1 MRLDELLSVHDFE
14 IEARK
19 RLPSAVFT
27 YVRGGTEEEQTL
39 RHNRSVFEHVVFR
52 PRGLAGVATRSQKT
66 MLWGELVDSP
76 FGIAPMGATAIC
88 RRHCDL
94 DLARAAHAARIP
106 FVLSGLS
113 TVPLEHVLAQ
123 APSTWY
129 QGYLAGDLE
138 RIGKLIARLQA
149 AHVGVLVVTI
159 DTAIGANREHNQ
171 RSGFSIPFRLS
182 AGLASQGV
190 MRPRWTVGVF
200 ANTLLR
206 DGIPQFCNV
215 AAEGGF
221 RITEEPRGGFRE
233 GRDRLTW
240 EHVRWI
246 RDRWKGRLLVKGVLH
261 PADAELAVRTG
272 LDGLV
277 VSNHGGRQLDGAVA
291 ALEAL
296 PDIVANVPRDF
307 PVMADSGF
315 RRGTDVLKAIAL
327 GARLVFLGR
336 PMLYGASVAGEAGVT
351 RVIEIM
357 KTEIDRDLA
366 LLGCP
371 DVADLD
377 AGWLQKRG
385 MACPTLN

>member
-1 MRLDELLSVHDFE
+1 VRLDELLSVHDFE
-14 IEARK
+14 LEARK

-27 YVRGGTEEEQTL
+27 YVRGGTEEGQTL
-39 RHNRSVFEHVVFR
+39 RHNRSVFEHIAFR
-52 PRGLAGVATRSQKT
+52 PRGLAGVAVRSQKT
-66 MLWGELVDSP
+66 MLWGEPVDSP
-76 FGIAPMGATAIC
+76 IGIAPMGATAIC
-88 RRHCDL
+88 RRQCDL
-94 DLARAAHAARIP
+94 DLARAAHAASIP

-113 TVPLEHVLAQ
+113 TVPLEHVLNQ
-123 APSTWY
+123 APGTWY

-149 AHVGVLVVTI
+149 TRVGVLVVTI

-190 MRPRWTVGVF
+190 LHPRWAVGVF

-221 RITEEPRGGFRE
+221 RITEEPKGGFRE

-246 RDRWKGRLLVKGVLH
+246 RERWNGRLLVKGVLH

-291 ALEAL
+291 TLEAL
-296 PDIVANVPRDF
+296 PDIVASVPRDF
-307 PVMADSGF
+307 PVMVDSGF

-357 KTEIDRDLA
+357 KTEIDRNLA

-371 DVADLD
+371 DVVNLD
-377 AGWLQKRG
+377 AGWLRKG
-385 MACPTLN
+385 G